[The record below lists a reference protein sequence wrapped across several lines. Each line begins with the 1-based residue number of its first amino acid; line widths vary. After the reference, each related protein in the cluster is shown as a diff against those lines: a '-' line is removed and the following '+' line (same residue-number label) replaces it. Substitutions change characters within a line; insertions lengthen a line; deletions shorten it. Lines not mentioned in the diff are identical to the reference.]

1 MPLIIIITHRG
12 QLLLVLLW
20 RSWWYHNAYFGDVI
34 INFSDIRRH
43 VNAEVATVVAHVKLK
58 RERSLHICIRRDDRE
73 LWLVRFLGID
83 GFTLGVNLQRIIKS
97 GVLFVGKHSRAKVV
111 GGVARKMDLHGC
123 LLSGHGRLLFGA
135 IVSGIKPGHPGL
147 IIDKLPVRLLLGLIS
162 SLVKFMVVDGFAR
175 VYVHRLEITA
185 VMRGVQLGIEKV

>member
-1 MPLIIIITHRG
+1 M
-12 QLLLVLLW
+12 
-20 RSWWYHNAYFGDVI
+20 N
-34 INFSDIRRH
+34 
-43 VNAEVATVVAHVKLK
+43 
-58 RERSLHICIRRDDRE
+58 
-73 LWLVRFLGID
+73 
-83 GFTLGVNLQRIIKS
+83 
-97 GVLFVGKHSRAKVV
+97 
-111 GGVARKMDLHGC
+111 LHGC